1 MAWHPLLYHGPRMV
15 TQGARAAWA
24 AAAVLVSALLA
35 GCGGGGRQ
43 DPLAGASVTPSQTIQ
58 VSSLAFTPGAA
69 IPREYTCDGFDASPA
84 LSWKGVPEG
93 TRSLAVIA
101 DDPDAGGFVHW
112 VVYAIPPSFEG
123 LSARVQPDAVD
134 FRQGKNSFGKAGYGG
149 PCPPKGS
156 QHTYRFR
163 VYALDTDIFLKAGS
177 DAREVVEAMKGHI
190 LAFGELT
197 GTYAR

>member
-1 MAWHPLLYHGPRMV
+1 MV
-15 TQGARAAWA
+15 TQGARAALA
-24 AAAVLVSALLA
+24 AVVVLVSGLLA
-35 GCGGGGRQ
+35 ACGGGGRG

-58 VSSLAFTPGAA
+58 VSSLAFASGAA
-69 IPREYTCDGFDASPA
+69 IPKEYTCDGLDASPA

-93 TRSLAVIA
+93 TRSLAVIV

-112 VVYAIPPSFEG
+112 VVYAIPPTSEG
-123 LSARVQPDAVD
+123 LPARVQPDAVE
-134 FRQGKNSFGKAGYGG
+134 FRQGKNSFGKVGYGG

-156 QHTYRFR
+156 HHTYRFR
-163 VYALDTDIFLKAGS
+163 VYALDSDIFLKTGS
-177 DAREVVEAMKGHI
+177 DSKEIVEAMKGHI

>member
-1 MAWHPLLYHGPRMV
+1 ML
-15 TQGARAAWA
+15 A
-24 AAAVLVSALLA
+24 AALALALSLLTA
-35 GCGGGGRQ
+35 CGGSGHE
-43 DPLAGASVTPSQTIQ
+43 DPLAGASVTPSQSIQ
-58 VSSLAFTPGAA
+58 VSSLAFSSGAA
-69 IPREYTCDGFDASPA
+69 IPKEYTCDGFDASPA

-93 TRSLAVIA
+93 ARSLAVIA

-123 LSARVQPDAVD
+123 LPARVQPDAAD

-163 VYALDTDIFLKAGS
+163 VYALDVEIFLKAGS
-177 DAREVVEAMKGHI
+177 DAKEVVEAMKGHI

>member
-1 MAWHPLLYHGPRMV
+1 
-15 TQGARAAWA
+15 
-24 AAAVLVSALLA
+24 
-35 GCGGGGRQ
+35 
-43 DPLAGASVTPSQTIQ
+43 
-58 VSSLAFTPGAA
+58 
-69 IPREYTCDGFDASPA
+69 
-84 LSWKGVPEG
+84 VPEG
-93 TRSLAVIA
+93 ARSLAVIA

-123 LSARVQPDAVD
+123 LPARVQPDAAD

-163 VYALDTDIFLKAGS
+163 VYALDVEIFLKAGS
-177 DAREVVEAMKGHI
+177 DAKEVVEAMKGHI